1 LQGTSVDGKLQER
14 ILAMTCPSCGSE
26 ELEYAEWLAQEDRL
40 EEAEPLLAEARET
53 FERFR
58 ARPWL
63 ERLNAVGA
71 DNGRHATLNPSR
83 YRGGIVWWNAGYG
96 GLQAG
101 DLPTAAAAG
110 NDRGSPRS

>member
-1 LQGTSVDGKLQER
+1 
-14 ILAMTCPSCGSE
+14 MTCPSCGSE

-53 FERFR
+53 LERFR

-71 DNGRHATLNPSR
+71 DNGRHSTLKSEPVQGRHRMVERRLRRATSWRPTYGRSSGERSR
-83 YRGGIVWWNAGYG
+83 F
-96 GLQAG
+96 
-101 DLPTAAAAG
+101 AAVAKLLE
-110 NDRGSPRS
+110 